1 MLCRLK
7 RRIDKEI
14 LVLNMNS
21 NPTMSRSEIITA
33 RASTAE
39 RMTAEKLQ
47 LNFGLAKQS
56 QPVRNLI
63 EEKAQEPSVL

>member
-1 MLCRLK
+1 
-7 RRIDKEI
+7 
-14 LVLNMNS
+14 MNS